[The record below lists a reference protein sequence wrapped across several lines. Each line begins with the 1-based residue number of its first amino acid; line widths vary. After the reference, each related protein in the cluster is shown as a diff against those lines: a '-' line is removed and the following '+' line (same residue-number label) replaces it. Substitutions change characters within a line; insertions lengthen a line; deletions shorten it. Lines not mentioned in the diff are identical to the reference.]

1 MLKKFIVVI
10 LAVASAIVV
19 LLGASGGNRQLEISN
34 AYVTGRVLD
43 LAAHADG
50 VVDVVKVERGDHV
63 KRGDLLLALDS
74 ERDTKAIH
82 QREQELRV
90 SLKEELTT
98 CLAIEIASQTVSG
111 AQAKIES
118 LRERAVRVRKL
129 TQVGAASVDE
139 LRSLELSLQQE
150 IISAEQEK
158 LRLTRIKASDHE
170 HLMDRPSIRL
180 AANNL
185 REAFHRKHMNEL
197 RAPFDGYVYEVLG
210 FPSAYARAGE
220 SQVVF
225 VPSERPT
232 VEANVLESE
241 LKFIKPGLR
250 VTIVPDASKER
261 ESIEAYIHS
270 IVPSSAATFSKLPR
284 NNVDSNWIKV
294 SQRVP
299 VLISLLDSKSKTEL
313 LPIGTSVTVLIPKE
327 YTSADLVNVAKT
339 KAAREI
345 VPNTFWV
352 SEYKKKLEQIVGSE
366 TERAAKALS
375 GRCKV
380 SS

>member
-1 MLKKFIVVI
+1 
-10 LAVASAIVV
+10 
-19 LLGASGGNRQLEISN
+19 
-34 AYVTGRVLD
+34 
-43 LAAHADG
+43 
-50 VVDVVKVERGDHV
+50 
-63 KRGDLLLALDS
+63 
-74 ERDTKAIH
+74 
-82 QREQELRV
+82 
-90 SLKEELTT
+90 
-98 CLAIEIASQTVSG
+98 
-111 AQAKIES
+111 
-118 LRERAVRVRKL
+118 
-129 TQVGAASVDE
+129 
-139 LRSLELSLQQE
+139 
-150 IISAEQEK
+150 
-158 LRLTRIKASDHE
+158 
-170 HLMDRPSIRL
+170 
-180 AANNL
+180 
-185 REAFHRKHMNEL
+185 MNEL